1 MEYRGASFEPIW
13 CACPMPCAEAW
24 GWSGQ
29 FILSSHTARATAGP
43 GGEKT
48 GGGEGTT
55 WLLGE
60 VGGVEQSGSWGGLN
74 PLGVHVPCD
83 EAWGLVSWPC
93 PCNEE
98 EMGLASAS
106 IQRPRM
112 QLCKPPITARSEALP
127 DMNLLHT

>member
-1 MEYRGASFEPIW
+1 MEYRGASLNQSGVHV
-13 CACPMPCAEAW
+13 PCHVLRHGA
-24 GWSGQ
+24 GLG
-29 FILSSHTARATAGP
+29 SSSSPPTLPVQQLVQEVR
-43 GGEKT
+43 KR